1 MNNLESKD
9 LSVSMNLEFD
19 YDSLKI
25 IRDELHRRGLLVYKW
40 NSKDIKDLD
49 DNHLMNVYFY
59 IARAINRRKDYEEYK
74 EIIAEN
80 SENIY

>member
-25 IRDELHRRGLLVYKW
+25 IRNELHRRGLLTYKW
-40 NSKDIKDLD
+40 NGKDIKELD

-59 IARAINRRKDYEEYK
+59 IARAINRRRDYEEYK
-74 EIIAEN
+74 EIITEN

>member
-1 MNNLESKD
+1 MNNVEIVNNSF
-9 LSVSMNLEFD
+9 SMNLEFD

-25 IRDELHRRGLLVYKW
+25 IRNELHRRSLLTYKW
-40 NSKDIKDLD
+40 NGKDIKELD